1 MKWTVATFNVNSV
14 RSRLPILERWLN
26 DNHNKPDVLCLQETK
41 TQDETFPLQSF
52 IDMGYKASFRG
63 QKSYNGV
70 AIASLKEPDEVL
82 FGLTDGEERPF
93 DTRAISVRFG
103 TTWVVNT
110 YVPQGKSIDHD
121 DYQVKQSFLLTTAS
135 MISQMIEAGNDVVWV
150 GDLNVAPDD
159 MDVTNPKTKA
169 NHVCFH
175 PIIKEV
181 FDQAR
186 SGLVDVF
193 RKHRP
198 DPGEFSFWDYRVKN
212 ALERN
217 IGWRIDHILA
227 SPALAERSL
236 DSWVDREP
244 RSWERPSD
252 HTAVLASF
260 EGEL

>member
-26 DNHNKPDVLCLQETK
+26 DNDSKPDVLCLQETK
-41 TQDETFPLQSF
+41 TQDETFPVQTF
-52 IDMGYKASFRG
+52 VDMGYRVSFRG

-82 FGLTDGEERPF
+82 FGLGGDGQF
-93 DTRAISVRFG
+93 DTRAISARFG
-103 TTWVVNT
+103 SIWVVNT

-121 DYQVKQSFLLTTAS
+121 DYSVKQSFLLLTGA
-135 MISQMIEAGNDVVWV
+135 MISRMIQDGGEVVWV
-150 GDLNVAPDD
+150 GDMNVAPDE
-159 MDVTNPKTKA
+159 MDVTNPKTKS

-175 PIIKEV
+175 SVIREV

-198 DPGEFSFWDYRVKN
+198 DPGEFSFWDYRVKD

-227 SPALAERSL
+227 SPSLAERSS

-244 RSWERPSD
+244 RSWEKPSD

-260 EGEL
+260 EGELE